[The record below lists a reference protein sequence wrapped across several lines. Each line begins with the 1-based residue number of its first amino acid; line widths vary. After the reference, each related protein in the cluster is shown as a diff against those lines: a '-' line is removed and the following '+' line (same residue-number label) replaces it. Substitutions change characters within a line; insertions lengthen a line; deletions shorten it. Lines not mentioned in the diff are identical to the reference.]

1 MEACP
6 PLAQGLPARP
16 RPQLPR
22 RRLGRPPST
31 CPTRWAAGWYSS
43 RRAGWMAAP
52 RADLRANLNLPSDLH
67 GRLGDQYLHA
77 DRHVAAARHGSGS
90 PTSARLRMIPTIL
103 PRRPRRS
110 SAYDRTRTSSWH
122 DRGGAHRCR
131 CQSARLHDFSWGRTG
146 WELQRA
152 VIIHAIIYV
161 SNARIGELPVPR
173 SASQRGVCE
182 ESMMT
187 LSVPAAIL

>member
-1 MEACP
+1 MI
-6 PLAQGLPARP
+6 AQEP
-16 RPQLPR
+16 
-22 RRLGRPPST
+22 
-31 CPTRWAAGWYSS
+31 
-43 RRAGWMAAP
+43 
-52 RADLRANLNLPSDLH
+52 
-67 GRLGDQYLHA
+67 
-77 DRHVAAARHGSGS
+77 RHGTTEVEHIDVDANQHVYMTFLG
-90 PTSARLRMIPTIL
+90 
-103 PRRPRRS
+103 
-110 SAYDRTRTSSWH
+110 
-122 DRGGAHRCR
+122 
-131 CQSARLHDFSWGRTG
+131 GRTG